1 MNLPYLQKTLS
12 LLKYCK
18 PTKSLMIKAFAFD
31 LFGTLVDLRSV
42 SKVFSKVN
50 IKINNLMLFTEI
62 WQLKQL
68 QYAWL
73 LNFTNGYDPFSELSI
88 HALKFTARLFGLSLS
103 DEQISKLSEAK
114 LNLDPFPDSK
124 NGLEKLNEAR
134 RRRKTAGTE
143 GEVSVDFILL
153 SNGEAHKS
161 NILLSNSHLRK
172 YFDYIISAEEVRK
185 YKPSPEPYLLIS
197 KNLKLQISLISLV
210 SSHLWDIAGA
220 KSVGMQTCWIN
231 REDKKTN
238 EEINVK
244 PDYVFSSVEDMG
256 DNLSV
261 ML

>member
-1 MNLPYLQKTLS
+1 MKVITI

-18 PTKSLMIKAFAFD
+18 LAKSIMIKAFAFD
-31 LFGTLVDLRSV
+31 LFGTLVDLMSV

-50 IKINNLMLFTEI
+50 IKINNLKLFTEM
-62 WQLKQL
+62 WHLKQL

-73 LNFTNGYDPFSELSI
+73 LNFTNRYEPFSELSI
-88 HALKFTARLFGLSLS
+88 HALKFTARIFGLNLS
-103 DEQISKLSEAK
+103 DEQVSKLSEAK

-124 NGLEKLNEAR
+124 KGLEKLNDTKKR
-134 RRRKTAGTE
+134 RRTVGTE
-143 GEVSVDFILL
+143 GEVSVNLVLL

-161 NILLSNSHLRK
+161 DIVLSKRHLRK
-172 YFDYIISAEEVRK
+172 YFDSIISAEEVRK
-185 YKPSPEPYLLIS
+185 YKPSPEPYILVS
-197 KNLKLQISLISLV
+197 KKLNLQISHIALV
-210 SSHLWDIAGA
+210 SSNLWDIAGA
-220 KSVGMQTCWIN
+220 KSVGMRTCWIN

-244 PDYVFSSVEDMG
+244 PDSSFSSIEDMV